1 MRYWRRALIGLLAGL
16 VSSLLLGFTLHL
28 WALALAAGTLAGV
41 GYALAFRPV
50 PRAYVDSLMTAA
62 ALGVPAWAT
71 LHVVLL
77 PILAGQMPAWTVDGM
92 RALFP
97 ARWAGCCMAPPWAC

>member
-1 MRYWRRALIGLLAGL
+1 MRYWRRAIIGLLAGT
-16 VSSLLLGFTLHL
+16 VSSLLLGLTLER
-28 WALALAAGTLAGV
+28 WGLALAVGAVAGA
-41 GYALAFRPV
+41 GYAVAFRAV

-71 LHVVLL
+71 LHVVVL
-77 PILAGQMPAWTVDGM
+77 PILMGQMPAWTVAGM

-97 ARWAGCCMAPPWAC
+97 ALV